1 MTNLFLN
8 FHPWDDILDIQIV
21 LRGTHM
27 EELLREIVGK
37 LGKLDTIESEI
48 KEIRAEQA
56 GMKSD
61 INGLKTDI
69 KEIKTE
75 QKKMNKKI
83 SNIET
88 LLEKGAFEDI
98 KRLEKRIDVL
108 EKNAV

>member
-1 MTNLFLN
+1 
-8 FHPWDDILDIQIV
+8 
-21 LRGTHM
+21 M
-27 EELLREIVGK
+27 EELLKEIIGK
-37 LGKLDTIESEI
+37 LGKLDTIENEI

-61 INGLKTDI
+61 ISGLKTDI

-83 SNIET
+83 CNIET
-88 LLEKGAFEDI
+88 MLVKGAFEDI
-98 KRLEKRIDVL
+98 KRLEKRIDVM